1 MDILE
6 HQLFTTPVWEVE
18 NQISEAELALL
29 KEFAYEAAERWPLDT
44 PVSKRHGR
52 NSRPLSFNNPLLMNV
67 LGKSLEAVKQ
77 IYEPAVELRLEK
89 YWININ
95 PPGSY
100 NVRHTHPRSVLA
112 CTLYLE
118 TPENSGDL
126 VLYNMNAA
134 QVFSAYSYK
143 SAQYNFTEWRIKPRP
158 GLFVAFPGW
167 LDHSVDPNNSDSDR
181 ISISM
186 NIVTHE

>member
-6 HQLFTTPVWEVE
+6 HQLFITPVWEFE
-18 NQISEAELALL
+18 NQISAVELERL
-29 KEFAYEAAERWPLDT
+29 KEFAYKAVKKWPLDK
-44 PVSKRHGR
+44 PVSKRHGA
-52 NSRPLSFNNPLLMNV
+52 NSEPLSVNNPLLMGI
-67 LGKSLEAVKQ
+67 LSKSLQAVKS
-77 IYEPAVELRLEK
+77 IYEPSVELRLEK
-89 YWININ
+89 YWVNIN

-118 TPENSGDL
+118 TPDNSGDL
-126 VLYNMNAA
+126 VLYNMNPA
-134 QVFSAYSYK
+134 QVFAAYSFK
-143 SAQYNFTEWRIKPRP
+143 KTHYNFTEYRIKPRP

-167 LDHSVDPNNSDSDR
+167 LDHSVDPNNSDRDR

>member
-1 MDILE
+1 MVLKE
-6 HQLFTTPVWEVE
+6 HLLFASPVWEIE
-18 NQISEAELALL
+18 NQLTAEEIKHLT
-29 KEFAYEAAERWPLDT
+29 EFAYAAAEQYPLAN
-44 PVSKRHGR
+44 PVSKRNGR
-52 NSRPLSFNNPLLMNV
+52 NSAPLNISNPTLMSIIRR
-67 LGKSLEAVKQ
+67 SLSEVRNQ
-77 IYEPAVELRLEK
+77 YEPVVDIQLEN

-112 CTLYLE
+112 CTLYIQ
-118 TPENSGDL
+118 TPPKGGDI
-126 VLYNMNAA
+126 VLYNMNPA
-134 QVFSAYSYK
+134 QVFAAYSFK
-143 SAQYNFTEWRIKPRP
+143 QAQYNFTEFRIKPKP

-167 LDHSVDPNNSDSDR
+167 LDHSVDANESDTDR

>member
-6 HQLFTTPVWEVE
+6 HQLFTTPVWEVQ
-18 NQISEAELALL
+18 NNISATEIALL
-29 KEFAYEAAERWPLDT
+29 KEFAYEAVKKWPLDK
-44 PVSKRHGR
+44 PVSKRHGQ
-52 NSRPLSFNNPLLMNV
+52 NSQPLGFNNPLLMNI
-67 LGKSLEAVKQ
+67 LSKSLEAVKNV
-77 IYEPAVELRLEK
+77 YEPSVELRLEK

-118 TPENSGDL
+118 TPPDSGDL

-134 QVFSAYSYK
+134 QVFAAYSNK
-143 SAQYNFTEWRIKPRP
+143 QAHYNFTEYRIRPQP

-167 LDHSVDPNNSDSDR
+167 LDHSVDPNQGDSDR

>member
-1 MDILE
+1 MDIKEL
-6 HQLFTTPVWEVE
+6 QLFTTPVWQVQ
-18 NQISEAELALL
+18 NELTDDELQHL
-29 KEFAYEAAERWPLDT
+29 TEFAYAAADRWPIDH

-52 NSRPLSFNNPLLMNV
+52 NSQPLSFNNPILSKILSQ
-67 LGKSLEAVKQ
+67 SLRAVKHV
-77 IYEPAVELRLEK
+77 YEPSVEIMLEK

-112 CTLYLE
+112 CTLYLQ
-118 TPENSGDL
+118 TPVDSGDL
-126 VLYNMNAA
+126 VLYNMNPA
-134 QVFSAYSYK
+134 QVFAAYSNK
-143 SAQYNFTEWRIKPRP
+143 QAQYNFTEYRIKPTP

-167 LDHSVDPNNSDSDR
+167 LDHSVDPNNSSADR

>member
-1 MDILE
+1 MGIL
-6 HQLFTTPVWEVE
+6 Q
-18 NQISEAELALL
+18 QSLAQ
-29 KEFAYEAAERWPLDT
+29 
-44 PVSKRHGR
+44 VKR
-52 NSRPLSFNNPLLMNV
+52 
-67 LGKSLEAVKQ
+67 A
-77 IYEPAVELRLEK
+77 YEPAVDIVLEK

-112 CTLYLE
+112 CTLYLQ
-118 TPENSGDL
+118 TPIDSGDI
-126 VLYNMNAA
+126 VLYNMNPA
-134 QVFSAYSYK
+134 QVFAAYSYK
-143 SAQYNFTEWRIKPRP
+143 KDQYNYTEYRITPKP

-167 LDHSVDPNNSDSDR
+167 LDHSVDINESSSDR

>member
-1 MDILE
+1 MDIKE
-6 HQLFTTPVWEVE
+6 NQLFSTPVWSVE
-18 NQISEAELALL
+18 NSIADDTLAKLI
-29 KEFAYEAAERWPLDT
+29 EYAYAATEQWPLDT

-52 NSRPLSFNNPLLMNV
+52 NSQPINFNNPLLTEILYN
-67 LGKSLEAVKQ
+67 SLQAVKSV
-77 IYEPAVELRLEK
+77 YEPVVELSLEK

-100 NVRHTHPRSVLA
+100 NVRHTHPRTVLA
-112 CTLYLE
+112 CTLYLQ
-118 TPENSGDL
+118 TPVDSGDL
-126 VLYNMNAA
+126 VLYNMNPA
-134 QVFSAYSYK
+134 QVFSAYSFK
-143 SAQYNFTEWRIKPRP
+143 SAQYNYTEFRVTPRP

-167 LDHSVDPNNSDSDR
+167 LDHSVDENQSTQDR

>member
-1 MDILE
+1 MDLKE
-6 HQLFTTPVWEVE
+6 YELFSSPVWTVQ
-18 NQISEAELALL
+18 NELGEDQLSHL
-29 KEFAYEAAERWPLDT
+29 RDFAYAAVNQYPIDK
-44 PVSKRHGR
+44 PVSKRHGF
-52 NSRPLSFNNPLLMNV
+52 NSRPLTVRNDVLMSV
-67 LGKSLEAVKQ
+67 LQSSLAQIKQ
-77 IYEPAVELRLEK
+77 KYEPAVNIVLEN

-112 CTLYLE
+112 CTLYLQ
-118 TPENSGDL
+118 TPPNCGDI
-126 VLYNMNAA
+126 VMYNMNPA
-134 QVFSAYSYK
+134 QVFAAYSFK
-143 SAQYNFTEWRIKPRP
+143 QAQYNFTEFRIKPRP

-167 LDHSVDPNNSDSDR
+167 LDHSVDTNESDTDR